1 MLRALRLCAP
11 LGPAVVMTLIV
22 GCTDFPSPP
31 ATTPAASPSPTSL
44 PATPFFRSDVN
55 ESKGYRTL
63 VRDQE
68 GQLTSCAHDHACD
81 QAHYSRALLALFDNQ
96 RVAAKHFQDVIALA
110 PKSRLAAASTD
121 WLKFLQDWA
130 PDGERSGLWAKATQ
144 GLILELLNREQAVK
158 EELSA
163 REKKLD
169 ELSSQIESLKLIDQ
183 EMNVKTHRLRP
194 RTKIFQE
201 TSDPANTSK

>member
-1 MLRALRLCAP
+1 MLQALRWSAS
-11 LGPAVVMTLIV
+11 LGPAVIMTLIV
-22 GCTDFPSPP
+22 GCTDVPSPP
-31 ATTPAASPSPTSL
+31 ATTPTASPSPTSL
-44 PATPFFRSDVN
+44 PATPFFRNDAN

-68 GQLTSCAHDHACD
+68 GQLASCAHDHICD

-96 RVAAKHFQDVIALA
+96 RVAAKHFQDVIALS

-121 WLKFLQDWA
+121 WLKLLQDA
-130 PDGERSGLWAKATQ
+130 PPETERSGLWAKATQ

-163 REKKLD
+163 REKKLE

-194 RTKIFQE
+194 RSKLFQE
-201 TSDPANTSK
+201 TSDPTNTPK